1 MSTIPNPDTRRLTLG
16 LRARRMALSM
26 TIEDLASELG
36 YSYQTVWRWEH
47 GRAAP
52 LPDRVKALDA
62 LLNRL
67 ERRAEP
73 YTGGLQLR
81 HP

>member
-1 MSTIPNPDTRRLTLG
+1 MSAIPNPDTRRLTLG
-16 LRARRMALSM
+16 LRARRMTLGL

-47 GRAAP
+47 GKAAP

-67 ERRAEP
+67 EARICNSSTP
-73 YTGGLQLR
+73 
-81 HP
+81 